1 MDFEKL
7 DPHIRYL
14 NVFSYFPK
22 ENFFVIGFD
31 YRLFYITDGKIF
43 LNFKD
48 SDYTLEKNSLAV
60 IPSGVPYKLSSYE
73 GTSCEIMCFNFDT
86 VKGSL
91 TSESVH
97 PVSESEFDS
106 ALLFESKRAEELEN
120 PIIISDAS
128 TLHDRLFE
136 IYREFKTK
144 QFGYRKKGE
153 SLFAAVL
160 VSCVR
165 NAGKM
170 PKKEVRL
177 AISVKEYL
185 SENIEEECSA
195 EHLGEIFHYHPN
207 YINRVF
213 KENFGITV
221 HSFLISQ
228 RIKTAKQLLVT
239 SNLSL
244 EKISVKCGF
253 KTLAH
258 FSLCFK
264 NNCGVS
270 PSKYRKM
277 SDTVII

>member
-1 MDFEKL
+1 MDFEKI
-7 DPHIRYL
+7 DPHIRFL
-14 NVFSYFPK
+14 NIFSYFPK
-22 ENFFVIGFD
+22 EDFYVVGYD

-48 SDYTLEKNSLAV
+48 SDHTLEKDSLAM
-60 IPSGVPYKLSSYE
+60 IPSGIPYKLSAYN

-86 VKGSL
+86 VKGKL
-91 TSESVH
+91 TYESVH
-97 PVSESEFDS
+97 PDPESVFDNS
-106 ALLFESKRAEELEN
+106 LMFESDRAIELGS
-120 PIIISDAS
+120 PIVIPDAS
-128 TLHDRLFE
+128 ALHDRLFE

-153 SLFAAVL
+153 SLLASVL

-177 AISVKEYL
+177 ALSVKEYL
-185 SENIEEECSA
+185 IENLSEECSA
-195 EHLGEIFHYHPN
+195 ELLGEIFHYHPN

-213 KENFGITV
+213 KENFGVTM
-221 HSFLISQ
+221 HSFLIQ
-228 RIKTAKQLLVT
+228 RRIKNAKQLLAS

-244 EKISVKCGF
+244 EKIALKCGF

-258 FSLCFK
+258 FSLSFK

-270 PSKYRKM
+270 PSEYRKM
-277 SDTVII
+277 SETIII